1 MVTDQEDSGWAC
13 LMIDGVPRQAWAFR
27 IDSEPKV
34 IGRDVECEI
43 PLLHVTVSRRHAEIW
58 SSDVEIF
65 LRDLDSRNGTKVK
78 GKRISTTSIYPGD
91 SFHVGNISIR
101 VEEIIAVRGNE
112 FLTGEFSTQANEPNA
127 CLLYTSPSPRD
138 KRQSRM
144 PSSA

>member
-65 LRDLDSRNGTKVK
+65 LRDLDSRNGSQLLSQAKMRRCEFAETESVRRAKA
-78 GKRISTTSIYPGD
+78 
-91 SFHVGNISIR
+91 
-101 VEEIIAVRGNE
+101 AVAR
-112 FLTGEFSTQANEPNA
+112 
-127 CLLYTSPSPRD
+127 
-138 KRQSRM
+138 
-144 PSSA
+144 